1 MSSASK
7 ARPKESLFVVL
18 VLIIWA
24 LAFGV
29 FLVNS
34 PNPTPLARL
43 STTYTY
49 SLLWWIV
56 ALLIFIGYAI
66 YDVRR
71 GG

>member
-1 MSSASK
+1 MSSTSK
-7 ARPKESLFVVL
+7 ARSKESLFVVL

-34 PNPTPLARL
+34 ANPTPLAGL

>member
-1 MSSASK
+1 MPSTSRAGSS
-7 ARPKESLFVVL
+7 ESLFVVL
-18 VLIIWA
+18 VLVVWA

-34 PNPTPLARL
+34 ADPTPLAGL

-49 SLLWWIV
+49 SILWWV
-56 ALLIFIGYAI
+56 AALLIFIGYAA
-66 YDVRR
+66 YDLKR

>member
-7 ARPKESLFVVL
+7 ARSKESLFVVL

-34 PNPTPLARL
+34 PNPTPLAGL

>member
-1 MSSASK
+1 MSSTSK
-7 ARPKESLFVVL
+7 ARSKESLFVVL

-34 PNPTPLARL
+34 ANPTPLAGL

-49 SLLWWIV
+49 SLLWWIA

>member
-1 MSSASK
+1 MSSTSRAKSG
-7 ARPKESLFVVL
+7 ESLFVVL
-18 VLIIWA
+18 VLVVWA

-34 PNPTPLARL
+34 ADPTPLAGL

-49 SLLWWIV
+49 SILWWIL
-56 ALLIFIGYAI
+56 ALLLFVGYAL
-66 YDVRR
+66 YDLGR